1 MTENDND
8 KDKPKDNVVIF
19 PIHKR
24 LRKDKTGPDPEA
36 ARRIKLEQ
44 TKEFVEGSIDDI
56 GIELLKRL
64 VQMGMKSNVHTFTTD
79 LALVIDCLRG
89 MIYRDFAVEHPA
101 QKLADKMVQIRYKN
115 QRPVATVNYGTVI
128 DDKRKRTP
136 IKGEFKE
143 ELDDTRD
150 GFGEFIDFDPDFDL
164 S

>member
-19 PIHKR
+19 PLHKR

-89 MIYRDFAVEHPA
+89 MIYRVFEVEHPA
-101 QKLADKMVQIRYKN
+101 QKL
-115 QRPVATVNYGTVI
+115 
-128 DDKRKRTP
+128 
-136 IKGEFKE
+136 
-143 ELDDTRD
+143 
-150 GFGEFIDFDPDFDL
+150 
-164 S
+164 